1 MKLIGA
7 DDKPYC
13 GWVGWPIHG
22 PNRTLVGGGIT
33 LARLAHEL
41 GALILDRNVMDHTG
55 ISGLYNIRLEYAP
68 DENTRCF
75 GPAQFCAVDP
85 NSDIPPGPTVF
96 AALEQ
101 QLVPEAIGAGRN
113 APLAVALGLIPEELA
128 GREDFVGR
136 PHDRPCRDVFDLLV
150 SIEMKRVPLVEVRAN
165 RELFHH
171 REARTNP
178 ERLNGW

>member
-1 MKLIGA
+1 MLQGLLEERFQLKIHRETAQVPMYALTVAKGGLKLKPIQAEDCTQLEPGQGMKMIGA

-55 ISGLYNIRLEYAP
+55 TAGIYNIRLEYAP

-75 GPAQFCAVDP
+75 GPAQFCAVDA
-85 NSDIPPGPTVF
+85 NSDIPPGPTIF
-96 AALEQ
+96 TALEQ
-101 QLVPEAIGAGRN
+101 QL
-113 APLAVALGLIPEELA
+113 GLKLEPIKGP
-128 GREDFVGR
+128 REHIVIDSVER
-136 PHDRPCRDVFDLLV
+136 P
-150 SIEMKRVPLVEVRAN
+150 SEN
-165 RELFHH
+165 
-171 REARTNP
+171 
-178 ERLNGW
+178 